1 MFLQRILWD
10 GHADIVNWTGKD
22 FHEAYLYL
30 KDLAIQGKIAI
41 IIDGLGELGN
51 FIPKDVSR
59 NSETFQATGNN
70 MHSKAKWFIW
80 QHLDKVNDVSLCF

>member
-22 FHEAYLYL
+22 F
-30 KDLAIQGKIAI
+30 AIQGKIAI

>member
-41 IIDGLGELGN
+41 IIDVLDELDN
-51 FIPKDVSR
+51 FTPKDVS
-59 NSETFQATGNN
+59 NATQFIEN
-70 MHSKAKWFIW
+70 MGEKLV
-80 QHLDKVNDVSLCF
+80 QHQNFSSNW